1 MSQEKAE
8 LETHLQDVQR
18 KLSKTAED
26 KENLDAQLQKLTAEK
41 QSKETDLTNYN
52 AQSQEF
58 GKKIASVN
66 IILAGFSE
74 FIAYKE
80 NKN

>member
-1 MSQEKAE
+1 MSQEKVE
-8 LETHLQDVQR
+8 LQTHLQDVQQ
-18 KLSKTAED
+18 KISKAAED
-26 KENLDAQLQKLTAEK
+26 KENLDAQLQKLAAEK
-41 QSKETDLTNYN
+41 QSKETDLTNYS

-58 GKKIASVN
+58 GKKLASVD